1 MGRKRGSDIRPEF
14 GGSAGSRVAIAAL
27 LFAASFALAGCVQ
40 SNSAAEPSASPK
52 PASASPIPTPSST
65 SAAIPVYDPEGSAAQ
80 NLAYFNRV
88 GHALL
93 DHDEGADG
101 QTIVNYFVAHG
112 FDKKNMEI
120 TPDKTSIGLAAWNIE
135 FSVKMNGTCL
145 IGQAGN
151 VKFESTTAPVM
162 STGKCLIG
170 QTRTINW

>member
-1 MGRKRGSDIRPEF
+1 MGPRLAVGVLLLVTSF
-14 GGSAGSRVAIAAL
+14 G
-27 LFAASFALAGCVQ
+27 LAGCVQ
-40 SNSAAEPSASPK
+40 SSSATK
-52 PASASPIPTPSST
+52 ASASPAPASPMATPSATST
-65 SAAIPVYDPEGSAAQ
+65 PMPVYDPGGTAAE
-80 NLAYFNRV
+80 NLAYFNQV

-101 QTIVNYFVAHG
+101 RTIVNYFVAHG

-151 VKFESTTAPVM
+151 VKFQSTTAPVM

-170 QTRTINW
+170 LTRTINW

>member
-1 MGRKRGSDIRPEF
+1 MGWKRGSDIRPEIS
-14 GGSAGSRVAIAAL
+14 GSAVPRVAIAAL
-27 LFAASFALAGCVQ
+27 LLATSFALAGCVQ
-40 SNSAAEPSASPK
+40 SNSATEPLAPPASVSASPV
-52 PASASPIPTPSST
+52 PTPSST
-65 SAAIPVYDPEGSAAQ
+65 SPSIPVYDPEGSAAE

-151 VKFESTTAPVM
+151 VKFQSTAAPLL